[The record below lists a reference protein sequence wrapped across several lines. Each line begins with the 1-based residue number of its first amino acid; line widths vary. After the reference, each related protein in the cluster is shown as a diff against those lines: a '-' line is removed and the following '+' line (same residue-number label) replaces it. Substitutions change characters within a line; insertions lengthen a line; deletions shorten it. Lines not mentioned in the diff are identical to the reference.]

1 MGRIKGIGGMG
12 RIEWTNNKKLIIYLH
27 FEKAINKIIFIQITK
42 SAINVI
48 VRLAGCCTVYYKEN
62 KLE

>member
-1 MGRIKGIGGMG
+1 MG